1 LFAIIT
7 DGSRD
12 LFVRE
17 QLVITLRYV
26 NNCGHV
32 IERFLDIT
40 HDTHDSNTKTPVMN
54 VKIELVFPNMG

>member
-40 HDTHDSNTKTPVMN
+40 HDSNTKTPVMN